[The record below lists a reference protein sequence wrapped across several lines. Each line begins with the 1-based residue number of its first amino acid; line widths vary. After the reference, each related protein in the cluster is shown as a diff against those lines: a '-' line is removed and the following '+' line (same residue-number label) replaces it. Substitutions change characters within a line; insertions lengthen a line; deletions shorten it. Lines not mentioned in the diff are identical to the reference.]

1 MYLSDDTKVL
11 PFSCGLFPK
20 SIQKPEEPKWVIGKT
35 HTISRTR
42 EPTRKSDLFPLVAGF
57 PNALGKPLVSRK
69 PLKTPYCK
77 PLREGNSRMG
87 ILHHSDEPQKLPEYY
102 LTHAK

>member
-69 PLKTPYCK
+69 PLKNPILQTPSR
-77 PLREGNSRMG
+77 RELPNGNFASFG
-87 ILHHSDEPQKLPEYY
+87 
-102 LTHAK
+102 

>member
-57 PNALGKPLVSRK
+57 PNALGKPPVSRK
-69 PLKTPYCK
+69 PLKTPILQT
-77 PLREGNSRMG
+77 PSRRELPNGNFASFG
-87 ILHHSDEPQKLPEYY
+87 
-102 LTHAK
+102 